1 MLNDKDKFVVPYDH
15 VNSEIESVVRQ
26 AVLRDRS
33 IKRLVNIKET
43 RTSPGSLIVITDNND
58 ARRRRLTTHRRE
70 NTMLTVPPRPS

>member
-43 RTSPGSLIVITDNND
+43 RTSPGSLTVITDNND
-58 ARRRRLTTHRRE
+58 ARRRHLTTHRRE